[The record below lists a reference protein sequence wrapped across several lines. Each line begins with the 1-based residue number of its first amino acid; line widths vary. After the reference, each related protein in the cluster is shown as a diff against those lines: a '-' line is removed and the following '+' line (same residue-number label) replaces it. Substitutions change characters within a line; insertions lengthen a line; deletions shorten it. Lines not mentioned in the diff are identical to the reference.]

1 MNRAQ
6 RRAANKAR
14 PAWQRMSHDQ
24 KMANLLKQGISP
36 KDLERS
42 YNDGYERG
50 RLVGINGTYA
60 ICFAAACLAANDLYG
75 FGRQRCYRL
84 MEAMQS
90 HVIDSLTSTEACD
103 EVFRRMGLELDFGD
117 LNGVRM
123 VDDDA

>member
-6 RRAANKAR
+6 RRKAEKSK

-24 KMANLLKQGISP
+24 KLANLMKQGISP

-42 YNDGYERG
+42 YNDGYEQG

-60 ICFAAACLAANDLYG
+60 ICFAAACLAANDLHG
-75 FGRQRCYRL
+75 FGRRRCYRL

-90 HVIDSLTSTEACD
+90 HVINSLTSTEACD

-117 LNGVRM
+117 YQSVRM
-123 VDDDA
+123 VDG